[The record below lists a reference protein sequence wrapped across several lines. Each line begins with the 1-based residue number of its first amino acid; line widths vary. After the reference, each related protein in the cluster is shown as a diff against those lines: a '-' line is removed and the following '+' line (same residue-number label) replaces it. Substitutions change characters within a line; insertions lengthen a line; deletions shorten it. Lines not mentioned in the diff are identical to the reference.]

1 MPIGLETVER
11 EGALRLVLSGELDV
25 STAPEVEARLL
36 AIEVDDPP
44 PPHVVVD
51 LRALRFIDSTGLSLL
66 VNAYNR
72 ARAAG
77 RRLTI
82 VSGRG
87 PARRILE
94 TTGLLDRL
102 GVVEDEGDERPQGA
116 G

>member
-1 MPIGLETVER
+1 METVER
-11 EGALRLVLSGELDV
+11 EGALRVVLSGELDV
-25 STAPEVEARLL
+25 STAPEVETRLL
-36 AIEVDDPP
+36 AIEAEDPP

-66 VNAYNR
+66 VNTHKR

-77 RRLTI
+77 RRVTI
-82 VSGRG
+82 VCGRG

-102 GVVEDEGDERPQGA
+102 GVVEEEGDERPQGA